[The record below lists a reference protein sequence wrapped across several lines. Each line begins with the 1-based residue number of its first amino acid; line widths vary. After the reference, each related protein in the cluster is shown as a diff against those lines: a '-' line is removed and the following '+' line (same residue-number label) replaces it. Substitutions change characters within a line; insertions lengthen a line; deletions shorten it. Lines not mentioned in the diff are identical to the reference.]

1 MNLCMGV
8 EEKLA
13 LLGAMDLFKPFSET
27 TLRLLCEQCNEVYL
41 NSGDF
46 LFREGSLEDSMYLI
60 LEGKLVISTQN
71 RQIVELGSGQY
82 VGEMALIESKPR
94 SASARATSEL
104 LLMELSRHEFDT
116 FLAAE
121 PKALRALIHTL
132 SARIRRYL
140 EQLSVD
146 IKRMSVLAHDM
157 RHCLT
162 PLGLVEG
169 YLEDRVEHL
178 EAAGDA
184 AGGAQAHEQLQHVMR
199 VSDEITSLIDQ
210 SLAQVRK
217 INLAYKMEPADMPA
231 LLRQVSEDMGYE
243 AQRAGQQI
251 RIKGADGPV
260 EVVCNALD
268 IRRVM
273 RNLLINAIE
282 ANTGTGGKEV
292 LVSLLDLDDR
302 VEVKVQDTGAG
313 VSTEVEGSLF
323 RQPVTTKESGSGIG
337 LVACREIVEDRHAG
351 QLGYRSEPGRGSS
364 FFFTLPKQPQD

>member
-1 MNLCMGV
+1 
-8 EEKLA
+8 
-13 LLGAMDLFKPFSET
+13 
-27 TLRLLCEQCNEVYL
+27 
-41 NSGDF
+41 
-46 LFREGSLEDSMYLI
+46 MYLI

-169 YLEDRVEHL
+169 YLEDRIEQL
-178 EAAGDA
+178 DAAGDA
-184 AGGAQAHEQLQHVMR
+184 AGSAQAQEQLQHVMR

-217 INLAYKMEPADMPA
+217 INLSYKVERTDMAA
-231 LLRQVSEDMGYE
+231 LLRQVVKNMQYE

-251 RIKGADGPV
+251 RLGGADDAV
-260 EVVCNALD
+260 EMVCNALD

-273 RNLLINAIE
+273 RNLLINGIE
-282 ANTGTGGKEV
+282 ANADAGGKEV

-302 VEVKVQDTGAG
+302 VEVKVQDSGGG
-313 VSTEVEGSLF
+313 VSPDVEGSLF

-337 LVACREIVEDRHAG
+337 LVACREIIEDRHGG
-351 QLGYRSEPGRGSS
+351 QLGYRSEPGQGSS
-364 FFFTLPKQPQD
+364 FFFTLPKQQQE